1 MKTVLIVDDEPKI
14 REVVASYLRKEGY
27 LTIEAGSGSEA
38 LELVEKGKLDFI
50 ILDLMLPDISGEE
63 VCRRVRRF
71 SPVPVLMLTAK
82 SSGTSKINGL
92 SLGADDYLVK
102 PFDPN
107 ELTARVRAILR
118 RSGGDTLLA
127 DRISFHEDRLVLD
140 IPGQKVYVE
149 GTEVNLTPNEYK
161 LLLVMAR
168 HPQRVFSRTELVE
181 KVLGFDYE
189 GDERTIDQH
198 VKNLRQ
204 KIERDPREPF
214 FLVTVFGKGYRFQG
228 G

>member
-1 MKTVLIVDDEPKI
+1 MKTILIVDDEAKI

-38 LELVEKGKLDFI
+38 LELAEKGNLDFI

-71 SPVPVLMLTAK
+71 SPIPVLMLTAK

-127 DRISFHEDRLVLD
+127 DRISFQEDRLVLD
-140 IPGQKVYVE
+140 IPGQKVYVSGE
-149 GTEVNLTPNEYK
+149 KVSLTPNEFR
-161 LLLVMAR
+161 LLVVMAR
-168 HPQRVFSRTELVE
+168 HPQRVFSRAELVE
-181 KVLGFDYE
+181 KVLGFDFE